1 MKNSRKK
8 CRKQIILHYFE
19 PLRNNGDKCP
29 QIRKTVWGLQR
40 AQRKPSREGKRTFR
54 YNTEDKIILKVSEKN
69 TSHLKRIKIRFTS
82 VMDQTYP
89 LEFLCGNPIP

>member
-1 MKNSRKK
+1 MSHNK
-8 CRKQIILHYFE
+8 
-19 PLRNNGDKCP
+19 P
-29 QIRKTVWGLQR
+29 QSAE